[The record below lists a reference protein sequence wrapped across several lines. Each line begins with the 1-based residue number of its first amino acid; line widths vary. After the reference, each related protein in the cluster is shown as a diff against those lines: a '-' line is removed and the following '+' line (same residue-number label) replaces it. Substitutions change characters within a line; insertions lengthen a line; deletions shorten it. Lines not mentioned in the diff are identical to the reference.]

1 MSTIDS
7 PGSVPR
13 KKARLRTRV
22 HLLKLLCLVQDQ
34 VGLALMIAET
44 STRATMGNAL
54 PMIAYSLED
63 LARAARVARLYENSR
78 TRTPEE
84 IIETLGP
91 P

>member
-22 HLLKLLCLVQDQ
+22 HLLKLLCLARGDVD
-34 VGLALMIAET
+34 LAISITED
-44 STRATMGNAL
+44 STQGTLGNAL
-54 PMIAYSLED
+54 PLIVSGFENV
-63 LARAARVARLYENSR
+63 ARAVRLAGANENSR
-78 TRTPEE
+78 SLQE